1 MDNFIRH
8 IQQFI
13 PLSEEEL
20 IFINENLTSVFYK
33 KNEIIFQE
41 GKVSDT
47 IYFVE
52 KGMVRLFYNINGN
65 QKTAFFYPEGKFI
78 CAGESYTFQVPANE
92 NYQTLEEAEIIHLNR
107 DVTEVLLQKI
117 PKLEV
122 IARIATEDELIT
134 CQKIIAS
141 FVCLSPE
148 ERYNELIENNGALF
162 NRVPQNYI
170 ASYLGVSA
178 ETLSRIKKRVM
189 MRG

>member
-1 MDNFIRH
+1 MKKGKFLIPFILWKGEWCDCSIISRG
-8 IQQFI
+8 IKKRLSFI
-13 PLSEEEL
+13 LK
-20 IFINENLTSVFYK
+20 ENSSVP
-33 KNEIIFQE
+33 
-41 GKVSDT
+41 
-47 IYFVE
+47 E
-52 KGMVRLFYNINGN
+52 KG
-65 QKTAFFYPEGKFI
+65 
-78 CAGESYTFQVPANE
+78 YTFHVPAKE

-107 DVTEVLLQKI
+107 DVTEILLQKI
-117 PKLEV
+117 PKLEI

-148 ERYNELIENNGALF
+148 ERYNELMENNGKLF